1 MLTWD
6 IYKSRYKKNSDE
18 RVISLHLA
26 FTYISI
32 SKYFMVS
39 KKPFLLISD
48 EKNNDSDK
56 EVEVQNGN
64 SFAVKAIVKLFEN
77 SLFIF

>member
-1 MLTWD
+1 MNGL
-6 IYKSRYKKNSDE
+6 
-18 RVISLHLA
+18 SLHLA
-26 FTYISI
+26 FTYIFI

-39 KKPFLLISD
+39 KNPFLLIWD